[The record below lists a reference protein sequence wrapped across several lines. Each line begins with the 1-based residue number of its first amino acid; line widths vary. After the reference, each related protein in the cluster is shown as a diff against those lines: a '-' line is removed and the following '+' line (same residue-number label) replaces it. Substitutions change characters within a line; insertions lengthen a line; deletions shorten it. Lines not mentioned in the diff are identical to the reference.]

1 MSGINI
7 PDLKRQ
13 YSTDSSY
20 GEQKILDMK
29 ADSSWEPGTILTDG
43 VTSRRVYVTDE
54 EKKLLNMSEKEA
66 KSRLKEAKR
75 RARENMNKTLKQN
88 IEEFMKNPKAK
99 NKTKK
104 KGGKK
109 KRSYKRRKRRRRSHK
124 RGGMKKSIQPGLM
137 QDWTGILDPQDALKA
152 HLIDKIYLPKE
163 MKPLTKNLID
173 QIAMQQMEGQNL
185 INDEE
190 QVLKYKQRE
199 AKKLHDRINP
209 SGKKTWTGSKNDP
222 MVKEIYKL
230 WAIDKNIE
238 RIKGNISV
246 LKDRQS
252 SLDMELK
259 RLKQSLSDDGKGAKY
274 VGSKKIG
281 TRRLKGGKKKKKR
294 RKKKTKKRK

>member
-1 MSGINI
+1 MSEINI
-7 PDLKRQ
+7 PELKRH

-29 ADSSWEPGTILTDG
+29 ADSSWEPGTLLTDG

-109 KRSYKRRKRRRRSHK
+109 KRSYKRRKRKRRRRSHK
-124 RGGMKKSIQPGLM
+124 RGGMWKSIQPGLM
-137 QDWTGILDPQDALKA
+137 QNFYGALDPNDASKA
-152 HLIDKIYLPKE
+152 HLIKPKYLPKE
-163 MKPLTKNLID
+163 MKPLGST
-173 QIAMQQMEGQNL
+173 
-185 INDEE
+185 
-190 QVLKYKQRE
+190 RE
-199 AKKLHDRINP
+199 ADKFNNQLIENSNSLKNFQNYIKDRERERKLLEESGSNKEHIDGIKREIN
-209 SGKKTWTGSKNDP
+209 SLKGITD
-222 MVKEIYKL
+222 
-230 WAIDKNIE
+230 NIK
-238 RIKGNISV
+238 RDNSFITKH
-246 LKDRQS
+246 LKD
-252 SLDMELK
+252 LT
-259 RLKQSLSDDGKGAKY
+259 
-274 VGSKKIG
+274 KKSTKKVVNPG
-281 TRRLKGGKKKKKR
+281 TVYRRFEGGKKRKTRNKKKR